1 MVEYSRAEPARQ
13 AHVMTFTSGKG
24 GVGKTCLTAN
34 IAAAMALR
42 GAKVCIFDAD
52 TGLANINILLGL
64 RPEFTL
70 EHVLRGEKTINE
82 VVVTTAGGVAVVP
95 GASGIAA
102 CANLGPGEARRLVD
116 ALAALEGQYDYILI
130 DSAAGVADHVLQFV
144 EAAPTAFLVITA
156 EPTSLTDA
164 FSLLKLLNARH
175 YPGQLKVIV
184 NQAADYA
191 AAMETY
197 RRFAAVVEKYLSLR
211 ADYGG
216 YVARDENL
224 PRSVTLQ
231 SPIVELMSH
240 SPASRCLTALAD
252 NIVKYIGSE
261 APQSGLSE
269 YWRGALAESQT
280 VVDAI
285 GFTGTGAES
294 AKLKADQRDQA
305 EAALLRGIA
314 EFVERHGEFPRA
326 FKQLFFRWL
335 ETENH
340 AAPRLIELVTTLEA
354 LYTARYREPMF
365 SLESNAARLVAQ
377 TGGAEDQLRGLIR
390 QLRDAYRQAHA
401 SDVFD
406 LEQELSGTISRDDF
420 TEERF
425 EALAMRMRA
434 AFQARFNKPYQ
445 SQSELLLESTAE
457 ALAAMAGQE
466 QALQNEFASLTQ
478 QMRQLTSRREALLT
492 AIEHA
497 QQQQLTVA
505 GQTSID
511 G

>member
-34 IAAAMALR
+34 IAAAMASR

-82 VVVTTAGGVAVVP
+82 VVVTTAGGIAVVP

-102 CANLGPGEARRLVD
+102 CANLGAGEARRLLD
-116 ALAALEGQYDYILI
+116 ALTALESRYDYILI
-130 DSAAGVADHVLQFV
+130 DSAAGVAEPVLQFV

-231 SPIVELMSH
+231 SPIVELISQ
-240 SPASRCLTALAD
+240 SPASRCLTTLAD
-252 NIVKYIGSE
+252 NIVKCIGGES
-261 APQSGLSE
+261 PQTGLSD
-269 YWRGALAESQT
+269 YWRGALMESQ
-280 VVDAI
+280 VPADAI
-285 GFTGTGAES
+285 GFAVSAEP
-294 AKLKADQRDQA
+294 ANPKLGDREQA

-314 EFVERHGEFPRA
+314 EFVERHGEFPQA

-365 SLESNAARLVAQ
+365 GLESNAARLVAQ

-401 SDVFD
+401 SDVID
-406 LEQELSGTISRDDF
+406 LEQELSATIGRDDF

-425 EALAMRMRA
+425 EALAIRMRA

-466 QALQNEFASLTQ
+466 QALQTEFASLSQ

-497 QQQQLTVA
+497 REQQLTIA
-505 GQTSID
+505 RQSPID